1 MESHI
6 YDKYI
11 YGDKEYAKL
20 LEVLRAHLCN
30 EFGMEYGIIIFCRY
44 NPEEEYTESNK
55 VKVFPINPDIIN
67 RHFPVND
74 EIRRNFLEAINRDR
88 KSNELYFIKQF
99 RTGSDCLKI
108 TIEDKE
114 ELLQHSKDFIN
125 RNSWGDSY
133 ISITNS
139 GELNILDQLFFKSNQ
154 PEFDVIPIP
163 VLTSPAI
170 LLVIPYNFLDENKK
184 KEVYKTISESIHTYL
199 FNKLINEINTD
210 ITISGINNKF
220 SLIKSYLKVISEV
233 IIPINYSFANEET
246 RCFDWYGNY
255 DTLRGYQ
262 FKLNLGGEDIS
273 FMLPNFHWV
282 DGNLISDHKYYN
294 VKENQFKETIE
305 SIYKLIYKNWEA
317 VRDVEMRAL
326 AAYKKTITEAAINPT
341 IIKGVIEQMQSVHD
355 TLEKA
360 LKINIDDF
368 SQTLNTITTNRVIFE
383 LITENPNNNFAYRI
397 IFNGQCIY
405 TQNSKI
411 PHFGYMIF
419 KEIINKKKIH
429 WNKFTFIEDIKSEL
443 NKNHTY
449 LMQNQSNTNS
459 EKNQNELSDQSSRLA
474 YSIESSIELFPYPDD
489 DMSEEKKNKE
499 QNKMNKFVDAIKN
512 AENPAACLAAYLR
525 PIQNAFKTFENTVK
539 NNDPPIWKKLT
550 NRLNILSKI
559 KKELQV
565 DIPNFD
571 DLYKI
576 ADTKGLD
583 ELRFIRREV
592 EGSKPDADRYI
603 KGRICNNYNQ
613 VIECFVKQDNIL
625 VKHLEKSGLKSIKKT
640 IDNFKYDDS
649 EIDSTLFI
657 EWVFN

>member
-233 IIPINYSFANEET
+233 IILINYSFANEET

-474 YSIESSIELFPYPDD
+474 YSIESSTYSGAYPPIN
-489 DMSEEKKNKE
+489 SGRIKSARA
-499 QNKMNKFVDAIKN
+499 AIKSVI
-512 AENPAACLAAYLR
+512 PADMH
-525 PIQNAFKTFENTVK
+525 PF
-539 NNDPPIWKKLT
+539 
-550 NRLNILSKI
+550 
-559 KKELQV
+559 
-565 DIPNFD
+565 
-571 DLYKI
+571 
-576 ADTKGLD
+576 
-583 ELRFIRREV
+583 
-592 EGSKPDADRYI
+592 
-603 KGRICNNYNQ
+603 
-613 VIECFVKQDNIL
+613 
-625 VKHLEKSGLKSIKKT
+625 
-640 IDNFKYDDS
+640 
-649 EIDSTLFI
+649 
-657 EWVFN
+657 